1 MSSGWS
7 ELMLLMRKREGRV
20 MEGCAQAMLS
30 LVIFI
35 FPKSVIAMIAKYN
48 PGCPDKFEFQIN
60 NG

>member
-1 MSSGWS
+1 
-7 ELMLLMRKREGRV
+7 MLLMRKRDGRV
-20 MEGCAQAMLS
+20 MEGCAQAMLA